1 MSVSPEPTQ
10 NLTISADPE
19 LLTIG
24 ALAKACGV
32 TERTLRYY
40 EELDLIGPAKRSAG
54 KYRLYHPR
62 ALKRVRAIA
71 SLQDLGYSLDDILA
85 MLGPFSQSQS
95 VDKLSRIQTSRDAL
109 LAQKEKLTLRQTVL
123 GQLQTEVE
131 QRLAVLD
138 DHCAP
143 CITAHPTIDCQESC
157 SHRDMHLT

>member
-1 MSVSPEPTQ
+1 MSVSPEPTE
-10 NLTISADPE
+10 LTHEPE

-71 SLQDLGYSLDDILA
+71 SLQDLGYSLDDIFA

-95 VDKLSRIQTSRDAL
+95 ADKVSRIQTSRDAL
-109 LAQKEKLTLRQTVL
+109 LAQKEKLTLRQAVL
-123 GQLQTEVE
+123 EQLHTEVD

-138 DHCAP
+138 DHCSP
-143 CITAHPTIDCQESC
+143 CVTAHPTMDCQDTC